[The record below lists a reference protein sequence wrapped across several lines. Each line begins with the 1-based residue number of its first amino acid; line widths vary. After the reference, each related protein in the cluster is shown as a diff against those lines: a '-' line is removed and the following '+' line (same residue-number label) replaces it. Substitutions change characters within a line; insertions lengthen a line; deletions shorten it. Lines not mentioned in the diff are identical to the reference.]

1 MAGQYGAPGGTDNP
15 ASVSRRG
22 DESPERRPLAFV
34 DRANAKSRE
43 SEMKISEVMTRNV
56 ETVRPDQTAQDAA
69 NFMLSADAGSIPV
82 TEGERLIGMITDR
95 DIAVRG
101 IAKGYGPDTPV
112 RDLMTDDL
120 IVLRFDD
127 DIEEAASKMSQAQVR
142 RLPVID
148 ENERLCGI
156 VSLGDLSRQTDEQ
169 TASQALVGVSQPGGQ
184 HQQ

>member
-1 MAGQYGAPGGTDNP
+1 
-15 ASVSRRG
+15 
-22 DESPERRPLAFV
+22 
-34 DRANAKSRE
+34 
-43 SEMKISEVMTRNV
+43 MKVSEVMTRDV
-56 ETVRPDQTAQDAA
+56 QTVRPDQPVQEAA

-82 TEGERLIGMITDR
+82 TDGDRLIGMITDR

-101 IAKGYGPDTPV
+101 VAKGYGPDTPV

-120 IVLRFDD
+120 VAVRIDD
-127 DIEEAASKMSQAQVR
+127 DVEEAATRMSDAQVR

-156 VSLGDLSRQTDEQ
+156 VSLGDLARESDDEC
-169 TASQALVGVSQPGGQ
+169 AHEALEGVSQPGGQ